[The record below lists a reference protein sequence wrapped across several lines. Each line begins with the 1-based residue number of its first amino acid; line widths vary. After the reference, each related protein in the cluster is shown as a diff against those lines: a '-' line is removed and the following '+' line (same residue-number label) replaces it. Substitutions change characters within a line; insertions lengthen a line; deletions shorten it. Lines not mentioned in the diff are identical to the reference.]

1 METTIEHEA
10 QTSLSQLLE
19 RVSQGERITITKH
32 GVPVAVMDSAEPAS
46 STRSPERQREISQAI
61 EDIKRLS
68 QGVTLGPDLT
78 IRECIEEGRD

>member
-32 GVPVAVMDSAEPAS
+32 GVPVAVMK
-46 STRSPERQREISQAI
+46 SPDDAQLHPYRKSVREMQSF
-61 EDIKRLS
+61 EDCN
-68 QGVTLGPDLT
+68 VNLGTMT
-78 IRECIEEGRD
+78 IREAIDEGRE

>member
-32 GVPVAVMDSAEPAS
+32 GVPVAVMKAPDDAQLHPYRESVREMQAFEEYNL
-46 STRSPERQREISQAI
+46 TRGDCTVRDAI
-61 EDIKRLS
+61 N
-68 QGVTLGPDLT
+68 
-78 IRECIEEGRD
+78 EGRA

>member
-61 EDIKRLS
+61 EDIKELRT
-68 QGVTLGPDLT
+68 GLT
-78 IRECIEEGRD
+78 P